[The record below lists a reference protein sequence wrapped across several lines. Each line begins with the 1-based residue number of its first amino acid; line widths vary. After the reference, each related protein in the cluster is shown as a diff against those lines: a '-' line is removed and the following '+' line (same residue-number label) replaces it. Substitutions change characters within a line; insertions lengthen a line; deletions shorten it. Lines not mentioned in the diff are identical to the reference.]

1 MITNTKTLL
10 TVKTDKKLKE
20 RAKRTAAEFGIPL
33 GTMVNSF
40 LLNMVENRRFALTL
54 RPTVR
59 LRKSILEAER
69 EYKNGKLK
77 EFDSVGDLIAD
88 LHS

>member
-10 TVKTDKKLKE
+10 TIKTDKKLKE

-54 RPTVR
+54 KPSAR
-59 LRKSILEAER
+59 LKKSIVEAHKEWR
-69 EYKNGKLK
+69 SGKDK
-77 EFDSVGDLIAD
+77 VFDSVNDLISD
-88 LHS
+88 LNR

>member
-1 MITNTKTLL
+1 MATNTKTLL
-10 TVKTDKKLKE
+10 TVKIDKKLKE

-40 LLNMVENRRFALTL
+40 LLNTVENRRFVLTL
-54 RPTVR
+54 RPTAR
-59 LRKSILEAER
+59 LMKSIIEAER
-69 EYKNGKLK
+69 DYKNGKLK
-77 EFDSVGDLIAD
+77 EFDSVENFIAD